1 MKTTWIL
8 TTGNSDV
15 QLNTEKN
22 WNHLY
27 SKIRNQQCNGI
38 AFKATEGEN
47 KQFLVPARVL
57 GLVYSQNLESRYA
70 DLVFP
75 LIDGFAGKLQ
85 QENIKPDSIILLL
98 TKQEAIF
105 TDREKKGKTCPYWQ
119 DTCTA
124 QPIFE
129 KYFQEHEWLKE
140 SELVPLMLEPQ
151 LGEKGLDS
159 WDSAL
164 PLVQKTL
171 EKVKFEKDDIVYVSH
186 QAGTPA
192 ISSALQFVSLGQFDN
207 RVNFLVGNEYN
218 PDDVEILESSTYLRG
233 IQIQK
238 AKKLITDGFP
248 GAALELLEATAGV
261 ETQIILKLKRFVDVF
276 NIKSTAR
283 NELEFQPDNAIER
296 VRKALDL
303 IEIFFEQ
310 ENYLQGITLLA
321 AAQETFLK
329 AVTFKLI
336 RERQPRRRMEW
347 KLLGFYLDSDKK
359 LNSELLEELRE
370 LVSFPNWEWKLL
382 TWSCI
387 YKRTPEFDR
396 RNQLMHNLRGVE
408 KEDAIDYLYGN
419 PQNKDHINY
428 TQDVSQVYVEQ
439 VKKKFVRI
447 LSQLGWEQFGS
458 IENKLKNELHEL
470 ADKLK

>member
-8 TTGNSDV
+8 TTGNSDI
-15 QLNTEKN
+15 QLKTDKK
-22 WNHLY
+22 WTHLY
-27 SKIRNQQCNGI
+27 STIKSQCNRI
-38 AFKATEGEN
+38 PFTTTKGED
-47 KQFLVPARVL
+47 KRFLAPARVL
-57 GLVYSQNLESRYA
+57 GLVYSQNLEERYS

-75 LIDGFAGKLQ
+75 LIDGFASKFKNEG
-85 QENIKPDSIILLL
+85 IKPDRIILLL
-98 TKQEAIF
+98 TNQEHLFEDRAKQ
-105 TDREKKGKTCPYWQ
+105 GKTCPYWQ

-129 KYFQEHEWLKE
+129 KYFQEHEWLKGA
-140 SELVPLMLEPQ
+140 ELVSLTLEP
-151 LGEKGLDS
+151 LSGEKGLDS

-164 PLVQKTL
+164 PLVEKTL
-171 EKVKFEKDDIVYVSH
+171 DKASFEKDEIIYVSH

-207 RVNFLVGNEYN
+207 RVSFLVGNEYN
-218 PDDVEILESSTYLRG
+218 PEDVEILESSTYLRG

-238 AKKLITDGFP
+238 AKKLITGGFP
-248 GAALELLEATAGV
+248 GAALELLKTTAGV
-261 ETQIILKLKRFVDVF
+261 ETQMLLKLQRLVDVF

-283 NELEFQPDNAIER
+283 KDLEFQPDNAIER

-329 AVTFKLI
+329 AATFKLI
-336 RERQPRRRMEW
+336 REKQPNRKMEW
-347 KLLGFYLDSDKK
+347 KLLGFDLDSKK
-359 LNSELLEELRE
+359 QSNSELLEELRK

-408 KEDAIDYLYGN
+408 KKDAIEYLYGN

-428 TQDVSQVYVEQ
+428 TQDVRQVYIEQ
-439 VKKKFVRI
+439 VQNKFVSI
-447 LSQLGWEQFGS
+447 LSRLGWKQFGS
-458 IENKLKNELHEL
+458 IENKLQQELKDL